1 MSKAGLSQAVV
12 AWLAAHEAE
21 MVALLKDL
29 VNVDSGTYNKAGVDA
44 AGEVLQNFWRAHG
57 LSVSVI
63 PHETFGDA
71 LIADLPCPEAKD
83 LRPVLMMG
91 HRDTVFPDG
100 EAERRPFS
108 MRDGR
113 GYGPGVA
120 DMKSGL
126 VIEAFVMAAFAA
138 CGAPGAPLR
147 MLTTS
152 DEEIASPACARDIT
166 AQAKLCRAVF
176 NAEPSRRRE
185 AKSDEV
191 VSGSRE
197 DFASD
202 RRPNAPAGNQNTQVV
217 TRGRKGGVFM
227 RVEAIGKA
235 AHSGAHYERGR
246 SAILDL
252 AQKVAPLHAL
262 TDLARGIT
270 VNVGLIGGGQT
281 VNTIAPSAWM
291 EIDLRYIEPP
301 QREEAVSA
309 IRKIV
314 EKPAVEG
321 VKAELII
328 KGEFLPLVQT
338 PESVRLLEAYT
349 RAAASYGITVT
360 ADFTGG
366 CADSG
371 LTAAAGCPTL
381 CSVGPIGGGGHTPE
395 EFIEMAS
402 LVPAAQTLA
411 LAICD
416 SI

>member
-12 AWLAAHEAE
+12 SWLAAHETE
-21 MVALLKDL
+21 MVALLGDL

-44 AGEVLQNFWRAHG
+44 AGEVLQRFWRAQG

-83 LRPVLMMG
+83 QRPVLMMG

-100 EAERRPFS
+100 EAARRPFTV
-108 MRDGR
+108 RDGR

-152 DEEIASPACARDIT
+152 DEEIASPACAPDIT

-176 NAEPSRRRE
+176 NAEPSRRN
-185 AKSDEV
+185 A
-191 VSGSRE
+191 
-197 DFASD
+197 
-202 RRPNAPAGNQNTQVV
+202 NAPAGNQNTQIV

-262 TDLARGIT
+262 TDLQRGIT

-281 VNTIAPSAWM
+281 VNTIAPGAWM

-314 EKPAVEG
+314 ETPAVEG
-321 VKAELII
+321 VSAELII

-338 PESVRLLEAYT
+338 PESIRLLEAYT
-349 RAAASYGITVT
+349 RAAAGYGITVT

-381 CSVGPIGGGGHTPE
+381 CSVGPVGGGGHTPE

>member
-1 MSKAGLSQAVV
+1 MAASPDLSQAVV
-12 AWLAAHEAE
+12 AWLAAREGA
-21 MVALLKDL
+21 MTDLLRDL
-29 VNVDSGTYNKAGVDA
+29 VNTDSGTYDKAGVDA
-44 AGEVLQNFWRAHG
+44 AGEVLQAFWKANG
-57 LSVSVI
+57 LGVTVF
-63 PHETFGDA
+63 PHDTFGDA
-71 LIADLPCPEAKD
+71 LVADLPHAASAD
-83 LRPVLMMG
+83 QRPVLLMG
-91 HRDTVFPDG
+91 HRDTVFPQG
-100 EAERRPFS
+100 EPTRRPF
-108 MRDGR
+108 RIENGR
-113 GYGPGVA
+113 AYGPGVA

-152 DEEIASPACARDIT
+152 DEEIASPACREDIT
-166 AQAKLCRAVF
+166 REAKRCRAVF
-176 NAEPSRRRE
+176 NAEPSRRN
-185 AKSDEV
+185 A
-191 VSGSRE
+191 
-197 DFASD
+197 
-202 RRPNAPAGNQNTQVV
+202 NAPAGNQNTQVV

-262 TDLARGIT
+262 TDLPAGIT

-281 VNTIAPSAWM
+281 VNTIAPGAWM
-291 EIDLRYIEPP
+291 EIDLRYVEPA
-301 QREEAVSA
+301 QRDEVVGAIRRIVETPIVDGVSA
-309 IRKIV
+309 
-314 EKPAVEG
+314 A
-321 VKAELII
+321 LTI
-328 KGEFLPLVQT
+328 KGEFLPLTQT
-338 PESVRLLEAYT
+338 PESIRLLEAYT
-349 RAAASYGITVT
+349 RAAERFGITVT

-381 CSVGPIGGGGHTPE
+381 CSVGPIGGFGHTPE

-416 SI
+416 TI

>member
-1 MSKAGLSQAVV
+1 MAASPELSQAVI
-12 AWLAAHEAE
+12 AWLAAREGA
-21 MVALLKDL
+21 MTDLLRDL
-29 VNVDSGTYNKAGVDA
+29 VNTDSGTYDKEGVDA
-44 AGEVLQNFWRAHG
+44 AGEVLQAFWKANG
-57 LSVSVI
+57 LEVTVF
-63 PHETFGDA
+63 PHDTFGDA
-71 LIADLPCPEAKD
+71 LIADLPHPASAD
-83 LRPVLMMG
+83 QRPVLLMG
-91 HRDTVFPDG
+91 HRDTVFPQG
-100 EAERRPFS
+100 EPMRRPF
-108 MRDGR
+108 RIENGR
-113 GYGPGVA
+113 AYGPGVA

-152 DEEIASPACARDIT
+152 DEEIASPACREDIT
-166 AQAKLCRAVF
+166 REARRCRAVF
-176 NAEPSRRRE
+176 NAEPSRRN
-185 AKSDEV
+185 A
-191 VSGSRE
+191 
-197 DFASD
+197 
-202 RRPNAPAGNQNTQVV
+202 NAPAGNQNTQVV

-262 TDLARGIT
+262 TDLPGGIT

-281 VNTIAPSAWM
+281 VNTIAPGAWM
-291 EIDLRYIEPP
+291 EIDLRYIEPA
-301 QREEAVSA
+301 QRDSLVAA

-314 EKPAVEG
+314 ETPVVDG
-321 VKAELII
+321 VSAALAI
-328 KGEFLPLVQT
+328 KGEFLPLTQT
-338 PESVRLLEAYT
+338 PEAIRLLEAYT
-349 RAAASYGITVT
+349 RAAERFGITVT

-381 CSVGPIGGGGHTPE
+381 CSVGPIGGFGHTPE

-416 SI
+416 TV

>member
-1 MSKAGLSQAVV
+1 MAASPALSQAVV
-12 AWLAAHEAE
+12 AWLAAREGA
-21 MVALLKDL
+21 MIDLLRDL
-29 VNVDSGTYNKAGVDA
+29 VNTDSGTYDKAGVDA
-44 AGEVLQNFWRAHG
+44 AGEVLQAFWKANG
-57 LSVSVI
+57 LEVTVF
-63 PHETFGDA
+63 PHDAFGNA
-71 LIADLPCPEAKD
+71 LVADLPHAVSAD
-83 LRPVLMMG
+83 QRPVLLMG
-91 HRDTVFPDG
+91 HRDTVFPQG
-100 EAERRPFS
+100 EPTRRPF
-108 MRDGR
+108 RIENGR

-152 DEEIASPACARDIT
+152 DEEIASPACREDIT
-166 AQAKLCRAVF
+166 REAKRCRAVF
-176 NAEPSRRRE
+176 NAEPSRRD
-185 AKSDEV
+185 A
-191 VSGSRE
+191 
-197 DFASD
+197 
-202 RRPNAPAGNQNTQVV
+202 NAPAGNQNTQVV

-262 TDLARGIT
+262 TDLSAGIT

-281 VNTIAPSAWM
+281 VNTIAPGAWM
-291 EIDLRYIEPP
+291 EIDLRYIEPA
-301 QREEAVSA
+301 QRDSLVGA

-314 EKPAVEG
+314 ETPVVDG
-321 VKAELII
+321 VSTALTI
-328 KGEFLPLVQT
+328 KGEFLPLTQT
-338 PESVRLLEAYT
+338 PEAIRLLEAYT
-349 RAAASYGITVT
+349 RAAERFGITVT

-381 CSVGPIGGGGHTPE
+381 CSVGPIGGFGHTPE

-416 SI
+416 TV

>member
-1 MSKAGLSQAVV
+1 MSKTGLSQAVV
-12 AWLAAHEAE
+12 SWLAAHEAE
-21 MVALLKDL
+21 MVALLGEL

-44 AGEVLQNFWRAHG
+44 AGEVLQHFWRAQG

-83 LRPVLMMG
+83 QRPVLMMG

-100 EAERRPFS
+100 EAGRRPFTV
-108 MRDGR
+108 RDGR

-152 DEEIASPACARDIT
+152 DEEIASPACAPDIT

-176 NAEPSRRRE
+176 NAEPSRRN
-185 AKSDEV
+185 A
-191 VSGSRE
+191 
-197 DFASD
+197 
-202 RRPNAPAGNQNTQVV
+202 NAPAGNQNTQVV

-227 RVEAIGKA
+227 RVETVGKA

-262 TDLARGIT
+262 TDLQRGIT

-314 EKPAVEG
+314 ETPAVEG
-321 VKAELII
+321 VTAELII

-349 RAAASYGITVT
+349 RAAAGYGITVT

-381 CSVGPIGGGGHTPE
+381 CSVGPVGGGGHTPE

>member
-12 AWLAAHEAE
+12 SWLAAHETE
-21 MVALLKDL
+21 MVALLGDL

-44 AGEVLQNFWRAHG
+44 AGEVLQRFWRAQG

-83 LRPVLMMG
+83 QRPVLMMG

-100 EAERRPFS
+100 EAARRPFTV
-108 MRDGR
+108 RDGR

-152 DEEIASPACARDIT
+152 DEEIASPACAPDIT

-176 NAEPSRRRE
+176 NAEPSRRN
-185 AKSDEV
+185 A
-191 VSGSRE
+191 
-197 DFASD
+197 
-202 RRPNAPAGNQNTQVV
+202 NAPAGNQNTQIV

-262 TDLARGIT
+262 TDLQRGIT

-281 VNTIAPSAWM
+281 VNTIGPGAWM

-314 EKPAVEG
+314 ETPAVEG
-321 VKAELII
+321 VSAELII

-338 PESVRLLEAYT
+338 PESIRLLEAYT
-349 RAAASYGITVT
+349 RAAAGYGITVT

-381 CSVGPIGGGGHTPE
+381 CSVGPVGGGGHTPE

>member
-12 AWLAAHEAE
+12 SWLAAHEAE
-21 MVALLKDL
+21 MVALLGDL

-44 AGEVLQNFWRAHG
+44 AGEVLQRFWRAHG

-63 PHETFGDA
+63 PHDTFGDA

-83 LRPVLMMG
+83 QRPVLMMG

-100 EAERRPFS
+100 EAGRRPF
-108 MRDGR
+108 MVRDGR

-152 DEEIASPACARDIT
+152 DEEIASPACAPDIT

-176 NAEPSRRRE
+176 NAEPSRRN
-185 AKSDEV
+185 S
-191 VSGSRE
+191 
-197 DFASD
+197 
-202 RRPNAPAGNQNTQVV
+202 NAPAGNQNTQVV

-262 TDLARGIT
+262 TDLPRGIT

-281 VNTIAPSAWM
+281 VNTIAPGAWM

-309 IRKIV
+309 IRRIV
-314 EKPAVEG
+314 ETPAVDG
-321 VKAELII
+321 VSAQLII

-349 RAAASYGITVT
+349 RAAAGYGITVT

-381 CSVGPIGGGGHTPE
+381 CSVGPVGGGGHTPE